1 MAACVS
7 GIVSAS
13 QSGRKE
19 GSMPAVKEGSK
30 APDFTLPTDGGGEIS
45 LASLRGQ
52 KVVLYFYPQDDTET
66 CTLEAVSFSNSAK
79 DFAKAATIVVGISP
93 DTVKS
98 HARFRAKHGLGTLL
112 AADEGA
118 ATIRKY
124 GLWGEKT
131 TFGRTY
137 MGVERATFL
146 IDSKGIV
153 RRAWR
158 KVRIK
163 GHVEEVLAAARQ
175 LKD

>member
-1 MAACVS
+1 
-7 GIVSAS
+7 
-13 QSGRKE
+13 
-19 GSMPAVKEGSK
+19 MPQVKEGSK
-30 APDFTLPTDGGGEIS
+30 APDFALPTDGDGEIS

-52 KVVLYFYPQDDTET
+52 KFVLYFYPQDDTET
-66 CTLEAVSFSNSAK
+66 CTTEAVSFSSFAK
-79 DFAKAATIVVGISP
+79 DFAKAATAVIGISP

-98 HARFRAKHGLGTLL
+98 HARFRAKYRLDVTL
-112 AADEGA
+112 AADDGA
-118 ATIRKY
+118 KIIRKY

-131 TFGRTY
+131 MFGRTY

>member
-1 MAACVS
+1 
-7 GIVSAS
+7 
-13 QSGRKE
+13 
-19 GSMPAVKEGSK
+19 MPAVTEGTK
-30 APDFTLPTDGGGEIS
+30 APDFSLPTDAGGEVS

-52 KVVLYFYPQDDTET
+52 KLVLYFYPQDDTET
-66 CTLEAVSFSNSAK
+66 CTIEAINFTSLAK
-79 DFAKAATIVVGISP
+79 DFAKAGATVVGVSP
-93 DTVKS
+93 DTLKS
-98 HARFRAKHGLGTLL
+98 HARFRTKHALGITL

-118 ATIRKY
+118 KVIRKY

-158 KVRIK
+158 KVRVK
-163 GHVEEVLAAARQ
+163 GHAEEVLAAARQ